1 MKGKVKKGYVFLF
14 CSLALLLVSGTVFYK
29 DHILT
34 EYKENLFLKS
44 VIRATQCLTVY
55 ENTGKE
61 EELTELAGEISVLF
75 QIWKELKNDN
85 EPDSFDTEIYEV
97 RDLLIQKG
105 TEISYL
111 DMLHRGLEFLQSDI
125 YSEAGGE
132 WNRFLNANRQ
142 KEDE

>member
-14 CSLALLLVSGTVFYK
+14 CSLVLLLVLGPGFYK

-34 EYKENLFLKS
+34 EYRENMFLKS
-44 VIRATQCLTVY
+44 VTRAMQCLTAY

-61 EELTELAGEISVLF
+61 EELTELAGEISFLF

-97 RDLLIQKG
+97 KDLLIQKG
-105 TEISYL
+105 TEINYL
-111 DMLHRGLEFLQSDI
+111 DMLHRGLEFLQADI

-132 WNRFLNANRQ
+132 WNRFLNANKQ
-142 KEDE
+142 

>member
-1 MKGKVKKGYVFLF
+1 M
-14 CSLALLLVSGTVFYK
+14 
-29 DHILT
+29 
-34 EYKENLFLKS
+34 KS
-44 VIRATQCLTVY
+44 VTRATQCLTVY
-55 ENTGKE
+55 ENTGK